1 MRSASAVL
9 HLVRWPNTLIAAAG
23 VLLGAWWGS
32 GTLGW
37 RAGAAA
43 LAAIALAAAAN
54 AWNDVADVAIDARAH
69 PERPIP
75 SGRLSPDRAADVAWV
90 MGALALP
97 LAALARP
104 ELALLT
110 IPVLALMRL
119 YSPHLKR
126 RGLPGNITVAVLAS
140 LPFLYGA
147 WAEGA
152 PGAGLRLV
160 AIAAPL
166 HLAREIAKDLD
177 DAEGDAGARHTLAL
191 RAPGIA
197 RAALVAAVLLFV
209 ALLAP
214 VALPLPHFALA
225 LLPAIFVCGLAARR
239 ALRGRHGSPA
249 LFKVAMLCAMAA
261 FAVERASR
269 G

>member
-1 MRSASAVL
+1 MPSASAVL
-9 HLVRWPNTLIAAAG
+9 QLVRWPNALIAAAG

-32 GTLGW
+32 GHLGW
-37 RAGAAA
+37 RSGVAA

-69 PERPIP
+69 PERPLP
-75 SGRLSPDRAADVAWV
+75 SGRLSVAGAARIART
-90 MGALALP
+90 MGAAALP

-104 ELALLT
+104 ALGLLT

-126 RGLPGNITVAVLAS
+126 RGLPGNIVVAVLAS

-166 HLAREIAKDLD
+166 HFAREIAKDLD
-177 DAEGDAGARHTLAL
+177 DAAGDAGARATLAL
-191 RAPGIA
+191 RAPGVA
-197 RAALVAAVLLFV
+197 RGALVCAVLLFV

-214 VALPLPHFALA
+214 VALPVPHFALA
-225 LLPAIFVCGLAARR
+225 LVPAIFVCGL
-239 ALRGRHGSPA
+239 
-249 LFKVAMLCAMAA
+249 
-261 FAVERASR
+261 
-269 G
+269 